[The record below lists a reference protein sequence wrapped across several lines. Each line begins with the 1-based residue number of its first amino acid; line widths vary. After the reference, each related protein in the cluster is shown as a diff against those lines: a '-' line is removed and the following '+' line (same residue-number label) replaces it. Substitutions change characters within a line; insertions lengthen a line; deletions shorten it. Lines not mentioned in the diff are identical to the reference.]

1 MRGGAPA
8 SFARHEARRLMPPN
22 KAITDHARTLA
33 LRLRLGLV
41 DLQTIEQWADE
52 SILQDSAPPEIADL
66 CLATRAG
73 ERITLRILTEMGGP
87 PAGLDIMQA
96 VSAVRVEDASQDE
109 LRRLA
114 DNLDPVLREVDAGSG
129 LPPLLKSGLTLAR
142 DFWEARMQSSEEM
155 THVEERMRDLLH
167 AVKDYAAELPTEK
180 PAVAEP
186 EVHKVSA
193 IVVSFNTGA
202 CLFDCLAALEADPG
216 VAEVVLVN
224 NGNPVETLERV
235 EDAYGKSPKV
245 KVIGGGQNRGFA
257 AGVNLGAA
265 SATGDRLL
273 VINPDAVL
281 QPASDPCFRAR
292 HGGCRRACH
301 RRRQDIRRRWRRT
314 TWRPPSPPHHAFS
327 RRDLPRPVLAAR
339 HQPRFHE
346 HQPPHRTGT
355 RGPRADGRCQ
365 RRADVHVSVQLP
377 PSRRVRR
384 RLLPSCRGSRSLPSR
399 RGGWRLGDLHPHAS
413 ALHFGATSDAPSLF
427 VEKRKGAGFN
437 RYFRKYAETPGEKLV
452 AGVLGPTIAILLA
465 MRARVKS
472 LRASKP

>member
-1 MRGGAPA
+1 
-8 SFARHEARRLMPPN
+8 MPPN

-52 SILQDSAPPEIADL
+52 SILLDSAPPEIADL

-180 PAVAEP
+180 PAVVEL

-193 IVVSFNTGA
+193 VVVSFNTGA

-224 NGNPVETLERV
+224 NGNPIETLERV
-235 EDAYGKSPKV
+235 DDAYGKSPKV

-281 QPASDPCFRAR
+281 QPGSIPAFERAMAGAAEPAIVGGKIFGADGVEQRGGRRRRLTMRSAAATFLGLSWLRAINPAFMSINRHTEPEPAGPVPMDAVSGALMYMSASSFRR
-292 HGGCRRACH
+292 LGGFDEGYFLHVEDLDLCRRA
-301 RRRQDIRRRWRRT
+301 
-314 TWRPPSPPHHAFS
+314 
-327 RRDLPRPVLAAR
+327 
-339 HQPRFHE
+339 E
-346 HQPPHRTGT
+346 
-355 RGPRADGRCQ
+355 ADGG
-365 RRADVHVSVQLP
+365 SVIYT
-377 PSRRVRR
+377 
-384 RLLPSCRGSRSLPSR
+384 
-399 RGGWRLGDLHPHAS
+399 PHAS

-427 VEKRKGAGFN
+427 VEKHKGAGFN

>member
-1 MRGGAPA
+1 
-8 SFARHEARRLMPPN
+8 MPPN

-52 SILQDSAPPEIADL
+52 SILMDSAPAEIADL

-114 DNLDPVLREVDAGSG
+114 DNLDPVLREVEAGSG

-167 AVKDYAAELPTEK
+167 AVKDYAAELPTQK
-180 PAVAEP
+180 PAVAEA

-193 IVVSFNTGA
+193 IVVSFNTGD
-202 CLFDCLAALEADPG
+202 CLFDCLVALEADTG
-216 VAEVVLVN
+216 VAEVILVN
-224 NGNPVETLERV
+224 NGNPIETLERV
-235 EDAYGKSPKV
+235 DHAYGKSPKV
-245 KVIGGGQNRGFA
+245 KVIGGGENRGFA

-265 SATGDRLL
+265 SAIGDRLL

-281 QPASDPCFRAR
+281 QPASIPAFERAMSGAAEPAIVGGKIFGADGVEQRGGRRRRLTMRSAAATFLGLSWLRAINPAFTSINRHTEPEPAGPVPMDAVSGALMYMSASSFRR
-292 HGGCRRACH
+292 LGGFDEGYFLHVEDLDLCRRA
-301 RRRQDIRRRWRRT
+301 
-314 TWRPPSPPHHAFS
+314 
-327 RRDLPRPVLAAR
+327 
-339 HQPRFHE
+339 E
-346 HQPPHRTGT
+346 
-355 RGPRADGRCQ
+355 ADGG
-365 RRADVHVSVQLP
+365 SVIYT
-377 PSRRVRR
+377 
-384 RLLPSCRGSRSLPSR
+384 
-399 RGGWRLGDLHPHAS
+399 PHAS
-413 ALHFGATSDAPSLF
+413 ALHYGATSDAPSLF
-427 VEKRKGAGFN
+427 VEKHKGAGFN
-437 RYFRKYAETPGEKLV
+437 RYFRKYAETPAEKLV

-472 LRASKP
+472 FRTRKL